1 LYGQS
6 VKIVVD
12 ALVSAGLIAL
22 IVLERS
28 LADEPSSWWAVAVA
42 VPLIVAVIVVGRRWP
57 LVGLYG
63 AAATSLGYA
72 LWDAYRPGGTLLAYL
87 PVTVVASYLVGRR
100 MASARP
106 VLLSFG
112 AMAIAGI
119 LLTIAFGLLTQRP
132 TIVTT
137 GGLPGF
143 VSSLIIMSFLLI
155 VPWLVGRYRLQRE
168 ALITAGWERV
178 RELEL
183 RQQAIA
189 DRERLAERTRIA
201 EDVHDSLG
209 HELSLIALRAGA
221 LEIAP
226 DLPERH
232 QRAATEL
239 RLAAAAATEQ
249 LRTVIGVLREE
260 SAGAPT
266 IPVKETVADLVERAT
281 ASGMAVALTVTG
293 EAPAVGP
300 VVDRAGYRVVQESL
314 TNAAKHAPGEP
325 VTVRLDHG
333 ADATTITISNALT
346 TTPAQRGR
354 GLIGLRERVRLAGG
368 SLTAGPDGDRFT
380 VTARLPYEESGARPA
395 VEEPVPYAETTQR
408 KLRRQLAATVF
419 VPVAIGVAVAVV
431 VLGGYLVFTY
441 NSVLAPAA
449 YAGLAVGQDRASVE
463 ALLPRLQMVDPPNK
477 DRPAG
482 YPGADCRF
490 YRTSAALDDET
501 AYRLCF
507 VGGRLVTLDRIG
519 NETRVR

>member
-1 LYGQS
+1 M
-6 VKIVVD
+6 VD
-12 ALVSAGLIAL
+12 GLVSAVLIAL
-22 IVLERS
+22 IVLERA
-28 LADEPSSWWAVAVA
+28 LVDEPSSWWAVAMA
-42 VPLIVAVIVVGRRWP
+42 VPLIVSVIFVGRRWP
-57 LVGLYG
+57 LVALYG
-63 AAATSLGYA
+63 AAAISLGYA

-100 MASARP
+100 MESARP
-106 VLLSFG
+106 ALLSFG
-112 AMAIAGI
+112 ALGIAGV
-119 LLTIAFGLLTQRP
+119 LLTVGFGLLTKRP

-143 VSSLIIMSFLLI
+143 VSSLVIMSFLVV
-155 VPWLVGRYRLQRE
+155 VPWLVGRYRRQRE
-168 ALITAGWERV
+168 ALITAGWEHA

-183 RQQAIA
+183 RQRAIA

-226 DLPERH
+226 DLAAHH
-232 QRAATEL
+232 QRAAAEL

-260 SAGAPT
+260 SAGAPMV
-266 IPVKETVADLVERAT
+266 PVRESIADLVERAT
-281 ASGMAVALTVTG
+281 SSGMTVDLEVIG
-293 EAPAVGP
+293 APPAIGP

-314 TNAAKHAPGEP
+314 TNAAKHAPGEA
-325 VTVRLDHG
+325 VSVRLDHG
-333 ADATTITISNALT
+333 TDALTITIANALAT
-346 TTPAQRGR
+346 VPGRRGR

-368 SLTAGPDGDRFT
+368 SLTAGPDGDHFR
-380 VTARLPYEESGARPA
+380 VLARLPYEDSGVRPE
-395 VEEPVPYAETTQR
+395 VDDPVPYAETTQR

-419 VPVAIGVAVAVV
+419 IPVAIGVALTVA

-441 NSVLAPAA
+441 NSVLAPRA
-449 YAGLAVGQDRASVE
+449 YAGLAIGQDRGSVE
-463 ALLPRLQMVDPPNK
+463 ALLPRLQMVDPPRKEN
-477 DRPAG
+477 PAG
-482 YPGADCRF
+482 YPAADCRY
-490 YRTSAALDDET
+490 YRTSADLDDDT

-507 VGGRLVTLDRIG
+507 AGGRLVTRDRLG